1 MAANKV
7 ENSIVVR
14 TKVCRHTDGTCMTGM
29 LTAITT
35 KTKGKQKLSQ
45 SLYNI
50 QFLDNEKLRCGLETV
65 KDMHA
70 SYASCRAKFAQKTPG
85 GTKAPQSLYPEGLI
99 CIRRGC
105 LK

>member
-1 MAANKV
+1 
-7 ENSIVVR
+7 
-14 TKVCRHTDGTCMTGM
+14 MTGM
-29 LTAITT
+29 VTAITT

-70 SYASCRAKFAQKTPG
+70 SYVSCRAKFAQKTLG
-85 GTKAPQSLYPEGLI
+85 GTKAPQSLYPEGFDLYTTWMPEMSLLSQ
-99 CIRRGC
+99 GC
-105 LK
+105 KLTAVRMGKFDSRLR